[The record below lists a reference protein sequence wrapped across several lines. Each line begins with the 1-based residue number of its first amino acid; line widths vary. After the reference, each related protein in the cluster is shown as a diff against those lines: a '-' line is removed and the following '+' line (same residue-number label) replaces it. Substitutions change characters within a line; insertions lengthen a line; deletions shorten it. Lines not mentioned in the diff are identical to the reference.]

1 MPVRKVMNYANKVMH
16 IITTYGLPLPPRML
30 ESFRRD
36 IRISARADRKRLVEE
51 EAAIFLARRLYPMVL
66 AELRSGIESRA
77 ILDTWSKFT
86 QQSMYRSDIGL
97 INMVLFNHE
106 ILPLIDDVE
115 RIVQENVAAGDSSR
129 AETTIPEF
137 GVRA

>member
-1 MPVRKVMNYANKVMH
+1 MPVSKAMPYADKVMH
-16 IITTYGLPLPPRML
+16 IVGTYGLPLQPEML
-30 ESFRRD
+30 ESFHLYMQDSAPGERD
-36 IRISARADRKRLVEE
+36 RLVEE

-129 AETTIPEF
+129 VETTIPEY